1 MKSVLLLAACLL
13 FVSSN
18 GQGYGNP
25 WQGPGSSVS
34 LVAGRPYPAGVSA
47 GPVGCGQ
54 RVGLGCVK
62 SIVLDLNCAHGTYVD
77 SCNMCKCMQGPI
89 RKTSLYINAQRNVY
103 SLQRLGTSLSL
114 VAGRP
119 YPAGVSAGPV
129 GCGQRVGLGCVK
141 SIVVDL
147 NCAHGTYV
155 DSCNMCKCTKGPIE
169 KIPLYV
175 SAQGPGSSLSLVAG
189 RPYPAGVSAGPVGCG
204 QRVGLGC
211 VKSIVVDLNCAHGT
225 YVDSCNMCQC
235 MQGPIG
241 KTSLYITAQ
250 RNMYS
255 LQRLGTSLSLVAGR
269 PYPAGVSAGPVGC
282 GQRVGLG
289 CVKSI
294 VVDLNCAHGTYVDSC
309 NMCKC
314 TKGPIGKTSL
324 YITAQR
330 NVYSLQRLGTSLS
343 LTAGRPYPAG
353 VSAGPVGCG
362 QRVGLG
368 CVKNIVLDL
377 NCAHGTYVDS
387 CNMCK
392 CTKGPIEKIP
402 LYVSAQG
409 PGSSL
414 SLVAGR
420 PYPAGVSA
428 GPVGCGQRV
437 GLGCVKSIV
446 LDLNCAHGTYVD
458 RCNMCKCM
466 QRPFHPGV
474 SAGPSR
480 CGRRPGQGCVQSVV
494 ADMKCAH
501 GTYVDRCNMCQ
512 CAKGPNE
519 ICGGARGEHGRC
531 TTKLHCFKENVSH
544 FVGKCGTHIDG

>member
-18 GQGYGNP
+18 GQAHGNP
-25 WQGPGSSVS
+25 WQGPGSSLS

-77 SCNMCKCMQGPI
+77 SCNMCKCTKGPIEKIPLYVSAQGPGSSVSLVAGRPYPAGVSAGPVGCGQRVGLGCVKSIVVDLNCAHGTYVDTCNMCKCMQGPI

-141 SIVVDL
+141 SIVLDL

-225 YVDSCNMCQC
+225 YVDSCNMCKC
-235 MQGPIG
+235 MQGPIR
-241 KTSLYITAQ
+241 KTSLYI
-250 RNMYS
+250 N
-255 LQRLGTSLSLVAGR
+255 
-269 PYPAGVSAGPVGC
+269 
-282 GQRVGLG
+282 
-289 CVKSI
+289 
-294 VVDLNCAHGTYVDSC
+294 
-309 NMCKC
+309 
-314 TKGPIGKTSL
+314 
-324 YITAQR
+324 AQR
-330 NVYSLQRLGTSLS
+330 NVYSLQRLGT
-343 LTAGRPYPAG
+343 
-353 VSAGPVGCG
+353 
-362 QRVGLG
+362 
-368 CVKNIVLDL
+368 
-377 NCAHGTYVDS
+377 
-387 CNMCK
+387 
-392 CTKGPIEKIP
+392 
-402 LYVSAQG
+402 
-409 PGSSL
+409 SL

-458 RCNMCKCM
+458 SCNMCKCM
-466 QRPFHPGV
+466 QKPFPHGV

-531 TTKLHCFKENVSH
+531 TTKLHCFKESVSH

>member
-314 TKGPIGKTSL
+314 TKGPI
-324 YITAQR
+324 
-330 NVYSLQRLGTSLS
+330 
-343 LTAGRPYPAG
+343 
-353 VSAGPVGCG
+353 
-362 QRVGLG
+362 
-368 CVKNIVLDL
+368 
-377 NCAHGTYVDS
+377 
-387 CNMCK
+387 
-392 CTKGPIEKIP
+392 EKIP